1 MESGNNG
8 FDERE
13 RMEYP
18 KKNLSEQRSEPATK
32 SALHLHQCQ
41 DLNVGQIG
49 VLEASALTT
58 APKTDKCYII
68 RE

>member
-8 FDERE
+8 FDERG

-18 KKNLSEQRSEPATK
+18 KKNLSEQRREPAIK

-41 DLNVGQIG
+41 DLNVGPIG

-58 APKTDKCYII
+58 VPKMDKCYII
-68 RE
+68 TE